1 MKIAHRRSSNPEI
14 PLVSTSDVAFL
25 LLIFFL
31 STAALNVERG
41 LLLDLPRAGD
51 VPAEVAASRLVTVE
65 VAADGA
71 FSVDGELATPE
82 GLRAALAARV
92 AAVPDAVIRLLVSP
106 AAPYRAFVTALD
118 QVKLSGARELSLET
132 GAGS

>member
-71 FSVDGELATPE
+71 FSVDGAKVSPD

-92 AAVPDAVIRLLVSP
+92 AAVPDAVIRLLVAP

-132 GAGS
+132 GSGA

>member
-1 MKIAHRRSSNPEI
+1 MKIARRRSSNPEI
-14 PLVSTSDVAFL
+14 SLVSTSDVAFL

-51 VPAEVAASRLVTVE
+51 VPAEIAASRLVTVE

-71 FSVDGELATPE
+71 FSLDGKPVTQEE
-82 GLRAALAARV
+82 LRAGLSSRVV
-92 AAVPDAVIRLLVSP
+92 AAPDAVVRLLVAS

-132 GAGS
+132 GAGA

>member
-1 MKIAHRRSSNPEI
+1 MKIARRRSSNPEI

-51 VPAEVAASRLVTVE
+51 VPAEIAASRLVTVE
-65 VAADGA
+65 VAANGA
-71 FSVDGELATPE
+71 FSLDGKTVTSD
-82 GLRAALAARV
+82 GLRAALSARV
-92 AAVPDAVIRLLVSP
+92 AAVPDAVVRILIAP

-132 GAGS
+132 GAGT

>member
-31 STAALNVERG
+31 STSALNVERG
-41 LLLDLPRAGD
+41 LLLDLPRPGD
-51 VPAEVAASRLVTVE
+51 APAAVPAGRIVTVD

-71 FSVDGELATPE
+71 LELDGAAVTPDA
-82 GLRAALAARV
+82 LRKALAARL
-92 AAVPDAVIRLLVSP
+92 AAAPEAVVRLLVAP
-106 AAPYRAFVTALD
+106 AAPYTAFVTALD
-118 QVKLSGARELSLET
+118 QVKLSGARQLSLER

>member
-31 STAALNVERG
+31 STSALNVERG
-41 LLLDLPRAGD
+41 LLLELPRAGD
-51 VPAEVAASRLVTVE
+51 APASVPSSRVVTVD
-65 VAADGA
+65 VASDGSIQLDGA
-71 FSVDGELATPE
+71 AVTTEA
-82 GLRAALAARV
+82 LRAALGSRLAA
-92 AAVPDAVIRLLVSP
+92 APDVVVRLLVAP
-106 AAPYRAFVTALD
+106 GAPYTAFVTALD
-118 QVKLSGARELSLET
+118 QVKLAGVRQLSLEK

>member
-71 FSVDGELATPE
+71 FSVDGKVATAE

-92 AAVPDAVIRLLVSP
+92 AAAPDAVIRLLVSP

-118 QVKLSGARELSLET
+118 QVKLSGARELSLES
-132 GAGS
+132 GARS